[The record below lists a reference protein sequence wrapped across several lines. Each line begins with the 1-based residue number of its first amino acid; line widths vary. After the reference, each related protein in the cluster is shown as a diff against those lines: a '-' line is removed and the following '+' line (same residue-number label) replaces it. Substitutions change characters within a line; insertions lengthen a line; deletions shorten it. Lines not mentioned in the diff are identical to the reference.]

1 MNILSKLYTWSVSQA
16 IQDIALHREKSGHCV
31 VHFLYFANAIKQ
43 QLFDTNVIPTVVE
56 GSPRIDQDLSTSL
69 RSAQDDVGGYRHTLT
84 QADFLL
90 PDGIALQTYYA
101 AAVLLGRIQSTRT
114 WLANCNGTDLT
125 LPLLNTVQKTYP
137 WLVIHLY
144 GGRSATAEKARIF
157 LHDNGLL
164 CGVVQDWYTA
174 RDWNNIAP
182 FSGAKQV
189 LLVARWTPLQ
199 ELRIQENM
207 ETIKK
212 NNILVLSVG
221 WLFEF
226 RSGEEKRTP
235 KVFRGRAEWLWRM
248 FANPR
253 KNAIKVRYSL
263 YLPYAII
270 RYLLLKR

>member
-1 MNILSKLYTWSVSQA
+1 MNILSKLYTWSSSQA
-16 IQDIALHREKSGHCV
+16 IQDIALHREKSGHCI

-43 QLFDTNVIPTVVE
+43 DIFFQEN
-56 GSPRIDQDLSTSL
+56 SYMQ
-69 RSAQDDVGGYRHTLT
+69 TLKT
-84 QADFLL
+84 ADFLL

-235 KVFRGRAEWLWRM
+235 KVFRGRAEWLWRL

>member
-1 MNILSKLYTWSVSQA
+1 MNILNKLYTWSSQQA
-16 IQDIALHREKSGHCV
+16 IQDIALHREKNGHCV

-43 QLFDTNVIPTVVE
+43 HIFSQA
-56 GSPRIDQDLSTSL
+56 STYK
-69 RSAQDDVGGYRHTLT
+69 QTLT
-84 QADFLL
+84 TANFLL
-90 PDGIALQTYYA
+90 PDGIALQTFYA
-101 AAVLLGRIQSTRT
+101 AAVKLGRVQSTRT

-125 LPLLNTVQKTYP
+125 LPLLYELHKRHP

-144 GGRSATAEKARIF
+144 GAKPSTVDKARIF
-157 LHDNGLL
+157 LHDNGLM
-164 CGVVQDWYTA
+164 CGVVEDGYSQ
-174 RDWNNIAP
+174 RDRKNTAP

-199 ELRIQENM
+199 ELRIQGNIES
-207 ETIKK
+207 IQK

-235 KVFRGRAEWLWRM
+235 KIFRGRAERLWRL

-270 RYLLLKR
+270 HYLLLKR